1 MISLIVSGMDC
12 GQCGGL
18 ITQAVHA
25 VDPSAVIEVEVE
37 EGRVDVDTPE
47 PLDRVV
53 IAIERAG
60 FNVEH

>member
-12 GQCGGL
+12 GRCGGL
-18 ITQAVHA
+18 ILEAIRRI
-25 VDPSAVIEVEVE
+25 DPSALVEVDVE
-37 EGRVDVDTPE
+37 EGRVDVDTPA

-53 IAIERAG
+53 VAIERAG